1 MYIVINNTT
10 RERLTHEGNFP
21 GNYLRDLLN
30 KGDDVIVI
38 SLYSNTI
45 KIPSKS
51 DDIDND
57 TLEPMWDWKDYSLA
71 MDIIAP
77 EKWKPEYNYWD

>member
-1 MYIVINNTT
+1 MYIIINNTT
-10 RERLTHEGNFP
+10 RERLSYEGNYP
-21 GNYLRDLLN
+21 GNYIEDLLN

-45 KIPSKS
+45 KIPQ
-51 DDIDND
+51 
-57 TLEPMWDWKDYSLA
+57 LEVINGLNEWSNKEYSLC

-77 EKWKPEYNYWD
+77 NALVSE

>member
-38 SLYSNTI
+38 SLY
-45 KIPSKS
+45 
-51 DDIDND
+51 IDND

>member
-1 MYIVINNTT
+1 MYIIINNTT
-10 RERLTHEGNFP
+10 RERLSHEGFFP
-21 GNYLRDLLN
+21 GNYLDDLLN

-45 KIPSKS
+45 KIPQ
-51 DDIDND
+51 
-57 TLEPMWDWKDYSLA
+57 LEVINGLNEWSFKDYSLA

-77 EKWKPEYNYWD
+77 EVWKSE

>member
-1 MYIVINNTT
+1 MYIIINNTT
-10 RERLTHEGNFP
+10 RERLTYEGFFP
-21 GNYLRDLLN
+21 GNYLNDLLN
-30 KGDDVIVI
+30 KGDDVIVM

-45 KIPSKS
+45 KVPSKS

-77 EKWKPEYNYWD
+77 EALVSE